1 MTRFRARARRA
12 AAAIVAA
19 GMLAATGCS
28 LQDLVGSDLPPT
40 SIDPDLFETEEGA
53 LALYRGTLRAFRRG
67 FGGSSSY
74 VLVSA
79 RMTDELTTGAYTAS
93 GAPLTLDRNTLAEVD
108 SRTMPED
115 QLLRSSYVESW
126 YRDLNMARN
135 QAVDAIYYL
144 SKYTVNVPR
153 DLVGH
158 MYAIRGMTMIYLADA
173 FCSGIPLTDY
183 RPGGGIVYQPGST
196 TEEVYTRAIAQ
207 FDTALTHMPDS
218 IRYRYLAKVGK
229 ARALLNLGQ
238 HTAAA
243 VEVADVPTSFKYEAL
258 YAEDYEGSFNNNLMY
273 NVRDWMD
280 PENSFGTVADRE
292 GGNGLPFVSANDP
305 RVPVVPAPLQ
315 SSLYPETTYMLPARL
330 LPNRPPWNGLGTKPG
345 KNGENIVVGE
355 RDRGAADRGRGRGGV
370 REPGVPHDPERA
382 ADHVHGRGDLS
393 DPGSGRHRRRGRP
406 AAAGGPGHD
415 RGAAAAPHLRRA
427 WILAVHDGQRQGDL
441 RRMVRVYGFP
451 QDQVYPSGY
460 YVLGG
465 SYGPYTILPIPFTEQ
480 QINPKYTGGASTVTR
495 DESLPCEL
503 KMTNMN
509 PAGLMGRLGLVLALG
524 RPRRVHSAGTHH
536 VSPCSFQ
543 GLIPWRGELSSTG
556 P

>member
-345 KNGENIVVGE
+345 KNGENIVV
-355 RDRGAADRGRGRGGV
+355 A
-370 REPGVPHDPERA
+370 
-382 ADHVHGRGDLS
+382 
-393 DPGSGRHRRRGRP
+393 SGIEARLIE
-406 AAAGGPGHD
+406 AE
-415 RGAAAAPHLRRA
+415 AAAASGNPAFLTILNELRTTCTDAATCPTPAPAGTGGVEGLPPLEDPGTTEGRLRLVFDERGY
-427 WILAVHDGQRQGDL
+427 WLFMTGQRQGDL

-460 YVLGG
+460 YVFGG
-465 SYGPYTILPIPFTEQ
+465 SYGPYTNLPIPFTEQ
-480 QINPKYTGGASTVTR
+480 QINPKYTGCFNR
-495 DESLPCEL
+495 D
-503 KMTNMN
+503 
-509 PAGLMGRLGLVLALG
+509 A
-524 RPRRVHSAGTHH
+524 
-536 VSPCSFQ
+536 
-543 GLIPWRGELSSTG
+543 
-556 P
+556 